1 MPVQRIRVASA
12 SRGQWT
18 ITVERTDDV
27 VTSLYPSREAAI
39 AAGTDL
45 AKRDKIEL
53 LILGRD
59 GRVRARKCFGDDLRE
74 EREVAVRSI

>member
-1 MPVQRIRVASA
+1 MQVQRIRVSSA

-18 ITVERTDDV
+18 IMVEGTDDA
-27 VTSLYPSREAAI
+27 VTFLYPSREAAI

-53 LILGRD
+53 LILGRF
-59 GRVRARKCFGDDLRE
+59 A
-74 EREVAVRSI
+74 